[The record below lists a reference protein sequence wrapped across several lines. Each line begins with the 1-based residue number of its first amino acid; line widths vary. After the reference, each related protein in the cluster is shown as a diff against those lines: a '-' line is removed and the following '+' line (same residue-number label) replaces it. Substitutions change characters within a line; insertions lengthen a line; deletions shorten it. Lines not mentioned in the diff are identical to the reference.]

1 MSQVRK
7 LGLFS
12 LEKRGFG
19 GDLIYTSREG
29 AKKIGNRLLSVV
41 PKDGRQWTQNET
53 QEIPFK
59 HKKKLLHSE
68 GYQILEEIVQ
78 RV

>member
-12 LEKRGFG
+12 LEKRGFER
-19 GDLIYTSREG
+19 DLTYTSREG

-41 PKDGRQWTQNET
+41 PKGWEAMDT
-53 QEIPFK
+53 K
-59 HKKKLLHSE
+59 
-68 GYQILEEIVQ
+68 
-78 RV
+78 

>member
-1 MSQVRK
+1 MNWRETNKEAQRLREWSTSHMSQVRK

-12 LEKRGFG
+12 LEKRGFE

-41 PKDGRQWTQNET
+41 PEGWKAMDT
-53 QEIPFK
+53 
-59 HKKKLLHSE
+59 KLNTRNS
-68 GYQILEEIVQ
+68 I
-78 RV
+78 